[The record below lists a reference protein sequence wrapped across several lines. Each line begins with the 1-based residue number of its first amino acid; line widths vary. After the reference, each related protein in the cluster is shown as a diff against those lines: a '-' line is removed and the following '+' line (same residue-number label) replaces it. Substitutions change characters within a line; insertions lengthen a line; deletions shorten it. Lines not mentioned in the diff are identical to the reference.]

1 MDYTKLICHRMPE
14 RSFFFRG
21 HQFPVCARCTGFYI
35 TLFMYFV
42 YAYFFYIDY
51 NIYLISFAILL
62 LLPSF
67 IDGLT
72 QLFEL
77 RESNNALRFITGLMG
92 GIGLGIIIKA
102 IKWFIYIHL

>member
-1 MDYTKLICHRMPE
+1 MPQNAWKK
-14 RSFFFRG
+14 FFFRG

>member
-1 MDYTKLICHRMPE
+1 
-14 RSFFFRG
+14 
-21 HQFPVCARCTGFYI
+21 
-35 TLFMYFV
+35 MYFV